1 MTSFAKPWPYPF
13 FFAHR
18 GGGSHAPENT
28 LAAFRVGQQFSFSAV
43 EFDVKLT
50 ADGIAMLMHDDTLER
65 TTNGVGA
72 FKDKTARELEA
83 LDAGAWFA
91 PQYRGE
97 KIPRFS
103 AVMQFLHAHGMNADI
118 EIKPCHGREAE
129 TGAAVAVLT
138 HDLTK
143 DHAVKPL
150 MSSFSI
156 AALRAARA
164 ASPTQPLMLLVE
176 NYEALHDAIVR
187 DLGCVAV
194 CADHLHINSD
204 IAAHLH
210 QLGCCVLVYTVND
223 VERVVDLQAM
233 HIDGVCTDALDVM
246 SRAFPNLLAA
256 H

>member
-1 MTSFAKPWPYPF
+1 MTNLTKAWPYPF

-28 LAAFRVGQQFSFSAV
+28 IAAMRTGQQYSFSAV

-72 FKDKTARELEA
+72 FKEKSARELET
-83 LDAGAWFA
+83 LDAGSWFA

-103 AVMQFLHAHGMNADI
+103 TVMQFLHTHGMNADI
-118 EIKPCHGREAE
+118 EIKPCPGRESE
-129 TGAAVAVLT
+129 TGAAAAALT
-138 HDLTK
+138 LDLTK

-156 AALRAARA
+156 EALRAARA
-164 ASPTQPLMLLVE
+164 ASSTQPLMLLVE
-176 NYEALHDAIVR
+176 SYETLHDAIVL
-187 DLGCVAV
+187 DLECVAV

-204 IAAHLH
+204 IVAHLH
-210 QLGCCVLVYTVND
+210 QLGVRVLVYTVNE

-233 HIDGVCTDALDVM
+233 RIDGVCTDALDVM